1 MSTTFDARDGDSLTP
16 SPPGAVL
23 ADEESLHR
31 TFLAEYDALTQE
43 ARADLGNDALALV
56 PKVVEGSF
64 VRAWD
69 ARERFKTPQDI
80 HQFLVED
87 VHHASARALSRRAGA
102 RRLAGHEHADAH
114 AMSQTSPEESWEH
127 ILKALHGEAHSPKA
141 LADLAAVSR
150 HEAAVHVAQA
160 GKEAPPWIAIAIGA
174 LLVIGI
180 VAFSAWSSRTNSGA
194 RFAQA
199 LSATDVRAVTSPT
212 AQIGTVTLG
221 DGTRVRLA
229 PESKLTI
236 PRAFGTEMRVVKVEG
251 IASFEVAPGLPR
263 EFNVHAAGVPIVAK
277 GTAFSVLV
285 HPDSAVTVVV
295 TEGSVTVGE
304 GDDNEVATGGAVVVK
319 GDTRRPATPAEKDQA
334 DMWRSGSIS
343 VADRPLRDVLPVLR
357 RWYGLTIAVKPDS
370 LLDRKVTLRASL
382 DSTRQAIRGVEQ
394 SARVQFGYV
403 GQNMIFT
410 DSAAKAPAKAAKPAT
425 KR

>member
-43 ARADLGNDALALV
+43 ARADLGSDALALV

-69 ARERFKTPQDI
+69 ARERFKTPQDV
-80 HQFLVED
+80 HEFLVED

-114 AMSQTSPEESWEH
+114 STTQPSPEESWEH
-127 ILKALHGEAHSPKA
+127 ILKAVHGEAHSPKA

-150 HEAAVHVAQA
+150 HEAAVHVAQV
-160 GKEAPPWIAIAIGA
+160 GKEGPPWIPITIGA
-174 LLVIGI
+174 LVLVG
-180 VAFSAWSSRTNSGA
+180 VLAFSAWSNRASSGA

-199 LSATDVRAVTSPT
+199 VSGTDVRAVTSPT

-221 DGTRVRLA
+221 DGSVVRLA
-229 PESKLTI
+229 PESRLVI
-236 PRAFGTEMRVVKVEG
+236 PRSFGTELRVVKVEG
-251 IASFEVAPGLPR
+251 GASFQVAPGLPK
-263 EFNVHAAGVPIVAK
+263 ELHVHAAGIPIVAK
-277 GTAFSVLV
+277 GTAFSVMV
-285 HPDSAVTVVV
+285 HEDSSATVVV
-295 TEGSVTVGE
+295 TEGSVTVGG
-304 GDDNEVATGGAVVVK
+304 GDDNEVATGSAVVAK
-319 GDTRRPATPAEKDQA
+319 GDTRRPATPAERDAA
-334 DMWRSGSIS
+334 DLWRTGSIT
-343 VADRPLRDVLPVLR
+343 VADTPLREVLPVLR

-382 DSTRQAIRGVEQ
+382 DSTRQAIRGVEE

-403 GQNMIFT
+403 GQNMVFT
-410 DSAAKAPAKAAKPAT
+410 DAAARAAKAAKPAT

>member
-43 ARADLGNDALALV
+43 ARADLGSDALALV

-69 ARERFKTPQDI
+69 ARERFKTPQDV
-80 HQFLVED
+80 HEFLVED

-114 AMSQTSPEESWEH
+114 STTQPSPEESWEH
-127 ILKALHGEAHSPKA
+127 ILKAVHGEAHSPKA

-150 HEAAVHVAQA
+150 HEAAVHVAQV
-160 GKEAPPWIAIAIGA
+160 GKEGPPWIPITIGA
-174 LLVIGI
+174 LVLVG
-180 VAFSAWSSRTNSGA
+180 VLAFSAWSNRASSGA

-199 LSATDVRAVTSPT
+199 VSGTDVRAVTSPT

-221 DGTRVRLA
+221 DGSVVRLA
-229 PESKLTI
+229 PESRLVI
-236 PRAFGTEMRVVKVEG
+236 PRSFGTELRVVKVEG
-251 IASFEVAPGLPR
+251 GASFQVAPGLPK
-263 EFNVHAAGVPIVAK
+263 ELHVHAAGIPIVAK
-277 GTAFSVLV
+277 GTAFSVMV
-285 HPDSAVTVVV
+285 HEDSSATVVV
-295 TEGSVTVGE
+295 TEGSVTVGG
-304 GDDNEVATGGAVVVK
+304 GDDNEVATGSAVVAK
-319 GDTRRPATPAEKDQA
+319 GDTRRPATPAERDAA
-334 DMWRSGSIS
+334 DLWRTGSIT
-343 VADRPLRDVLPVLR
+343 VADTPLRDVLPVLR

-382 DSTRQAIRGVEQ
+382 DSTRQAIRGVEE

-403 GQNMIFT
+403 GQNMVFT
-410 DSAAKAPAKAAKPAT
+410 DAAARAAKAAEPAT